1 MTILYLLEIKTVDQN
16 NQAKKPN
23 PLSQWFRQ
31 PKIFV
36 KLPSNGN
43 YYPEGALDK
52 STTGEY
58 PVYAMTAKDELMFK
72 TPDALLSGQ
81 STVEVIKSCI
91 PAIHDPWHMPS
102 LDIDA
107 SLIAIRIATYGSTM
121 GVEANCPHCNAENDY
136 DIDLVHWLE
145 TINGFNFDPAIKL
158 EPLVIYVR
166 PYTYRELSQT
176 SLKTLE
182 HQRIFNVIN
191 NEQMSDEEKID
202 RFGKSFVK
210 LTELT
215 VDVIA
220 GCVEKVETPDGV
232 VTDQEQIQDFIRNAP
247 KDIFDMISKHVTEMK
262 KNIELPVQHVS
273 CNDCHK
279 EFDMPVS
286 MDQSNFFAVGS

>member
-1 MTILYLLEIKTVDQN
+1 MDQN
-16 NQAKKPN
+16 NQAKKHN

-36 KLPSNGN
+36 KLPSQGE
-43 YYPEGALDK
+43 YYPAGALDK

-91 PAIHDPWHMPS
+91 PAIQDPWSMPS

-107 SLIAIRIATYGSTM
+107 GLIAIRIATYGENM
-121 GVEANCPHCNAENDY
+121 GVEANCPHCEHLNEY
-136 DIDLVHWLE
+136 DIDLVKWLD
-145 TINGFNFDPAIKL
+145 TINAWQFKPEVEIDPLTIH
-158 EPLVIYVR
+158 VR
-166 PYTYRELSQT
+166 PYTYKELSQT

-191 NEQMSDEEKID
+191 NEEMSDEDKIEK
-202 RFGKSFVK
+202 FGKSFVK

-215 VDVIA
+215 VDIIA
-220 GCVEKVETPDGV
+220 GCVAMISTPDGN
-232 VTDQEQIQDFIRNAP
+232 VTDQEQIQEFIRNSP
-247 KDIFDMISKHVTEMK
+247 RDVFDKISEHINDMK

-273 CNDCHK
+273 CNECEK
-279 EFDMPVS
+279 EFDMPVT
-286 MDQSNFFAVGS
+286 MDQSNFFAVRS

>member
-1 MTILYLLEIKTVDQN
+1 MDQN

-36 KLPSNGN
+36 KLPSQGN
-43 YYPEGALDK
+43 YYPPGALDK
-52 STTGEY
+52 STDGNY
-58 PVYAMTAKDELMFK
+58 PVFAMTAKDELMFK

-91 PAIHDPWHMPS
+91 PAIQDPWNMPS

-107 SLIAIRIATYGSTM
+107 GLIAIRIATYGETM
-121 GVEANCPHCNAENDY
+121 TVEANCPYCNHENDY
-136 DIDLVHWLE
+136 DINLVAWLE
-145 TINGFNFDPAIKL
+145 SIGNFTFDPAIKVD
-158 EPLVIYVR
+158 PLTIWVR
-166 PYTYRELSQT
+166 PYTYKELSQT

-191 NEQMSDEEKID
+191 SEELSDEEKIA

-215 VDVIA
+215 VDIIA
-220 GCVEKVETPDGV
+220 GCVEKISTPEGE
-232 VTDQEQIQDFIRNAP
+232 VTDQDQIQEFIRNAP
-247 KDIFDMISKHVTEMK
+247 RDVFDLISKHVTDMK

-273 CNDCHK
+273 CNECEK
-279 EFDMPVS
+279 EFDMPIT

>member
-1 MTILYLLEIKTVDQN
+1 MEN
-16 NQAKKPN
+16 NQTGKKAN

-31 PKIFV
+31 PKIFIR
-36 KLPSNGN
+36 LPSQGN
-43 YYPEGALDK
+43 YYPGGTLDK
-52 STTGEY
+52 SSTGEY
-58 PVYAMTAKDELMFK
+58 PVFAMTAKDELMFK

-91 PAIHDPWHMPS
+91 PAIQDPWQMPS

-107 SLIAIRIATYGSTM
+107 SLIAIRIATYGDSM
-121 GVEANCPHCNAENDY
+121 SVETNCPHCNAENDY
-136 DIDLVHWLE
+136 EIDLVHWLE
-145 TINGFNFDPAIKL
+145 TITNWKFNPEVTVA
-158 EPLVIYVR
+158 PLTIYVR
-166 PYTYRELSQT
+166 PYTYKELSQT

-191 NEQMSDEEKID
+191 NEQLSDEEKID

-215 VDVIA
+215 VDIIA

-232 VTDQEQIQDFIRNAP
+232 VTDKDQIQEFIRNAP
-247 KDIFDMISKHVTEMK
+247 KDVFDLISAHVSEMK

-273 CNDCHK
+273 CNECHK
-279 EFDMPVS
+279 EFDMPVT
-286 MDQSNFFAVGS
+286 MDQSNFFAVRS